1 MAMTS
6 LGLIAF
12 LSRKIPKLNVGME
25 QSFNSLSCVAS
36 QILGATVFFTGT
48 SEQL

>member
-25 QSFNSLSCVAS
+25 QSFSLSCVAS
-36 QILGATVFFTGT
+36 QILGAIVLFTGT